1 MQILEKIAGAIVI
14 IGAAYVFVT
23 MIAMAIMIV
32 IKNTI

>member
-1 MQILEKIAGAIVI
+1 MQILEKIAGGILI

-23 MIAMAIMIV
+23 MMAMAIMIV